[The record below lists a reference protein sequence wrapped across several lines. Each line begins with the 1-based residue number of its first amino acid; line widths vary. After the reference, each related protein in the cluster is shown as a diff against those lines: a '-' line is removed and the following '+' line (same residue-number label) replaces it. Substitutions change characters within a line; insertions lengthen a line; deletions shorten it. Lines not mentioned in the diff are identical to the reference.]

1 MRSVARRAAFAF
13 DCAMFF
19 VTWSALF
26 ALPVV
31 GGIWWAYATFPQMST
46 GYVILDPDMT
56 IYLTLLFS
64 VAILFGSLAGGL
76 TAPWK
81 ARV

>member
-1 MRSVARRAAFAF
+1 MKKLSFAF

-19 VTWSALF
+19 VTYLSLF

-31 GGIWWAYATFPQMST
+31 GGIWWAFATFPQMSS
-46 GYVILDPDMT
+46 GYVILDPNTT

-64 VAILFGSLAGGL
+64 VAALFGSLAGGL
-76 TAPWK
+76 RAPWK
-81 ARV
+81 VS